1 MNTKHFFPI
10 LAALIGV
17 LVSGVGRTQAI
28 SPEDFT
34 GTTTVNSW
42 YFSSGACLTAGT
54 GTSTIS
60 PGPLPGCQTVGPT
73 YAGYIAD
80 TYLYGGSVGY
90 LGGSTAPGS
99 LATETPDAAGSGA
112 LRFTN
117 GSPAGYGEKGSIISV
132 NTFDTSQ
139 GLQVTFKTVTYR
151 GDSGSNTAPGGA
163 SDGADGMSFFVM
175 DGSAPALNNIGPSG
189 GTLAYSCS
197 NQATSGTN
205 AADGL
210 RGAYLGLGIDE
221 FG

>member
-10 LAALIGV
+10 LAASLGA
-17 LVSGVGRTQAI
+17 LLSGQGRTQAI

-34 GTTTVNSW
+34 GATTVNSW

-54 GTSTIS
+54 GTSTTS
-60 PGPLPGCQTVGPT
+60 PGPIPGCKTVGPA
-73 YAGYIAD
+73 YAPYGLD
-80 TYLYGGSVGY
+80 LYLFGGSLGY
-90 LGGSTAPGS
+90 LGGSTAPSG
-99 LATETPDAAGSGA
+99 LATETPDAVGSGA

-117 GSPAGYGEKGSIISV
+117 ANGTFTNANGPIGNAEKGSIISV

-175 DGSAPALNNIGPSG
+175 NGSAPTLNNIGPSG

-197 NQATSGTN
+197 NQA
-205 AADGL
+205 
-210 RGAYLGLGIDE
+210 
-221 FG
+221 